1 MIKVIHMLRISFP
14 TFGKISEP
22 PPLVF
27 IPLPRAPRPRADS
40 AEQRQ
45 RGICGELPCGKDAP
59 AHDAHVIPQGKCP

>member
-1 MIKVIHMLRISFP
+1 MPRISFP
-14 TFGKISEP
+14 TLGKIWEP
-22 PPLVF
+22 PPPGF
-27 IPLPRAPRPRADS
+27 IRAPQVDS